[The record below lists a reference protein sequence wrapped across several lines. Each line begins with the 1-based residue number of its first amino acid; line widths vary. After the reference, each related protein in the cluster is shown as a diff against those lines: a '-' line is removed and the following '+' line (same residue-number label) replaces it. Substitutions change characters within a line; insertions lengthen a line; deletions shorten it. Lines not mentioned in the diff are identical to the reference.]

1 MVGVAS
7 SNLVV
12 RLLVSLLVVYIML
25 FAGVAQLDRVP
36 DYESGGCRFE
46 SYRLHKQNMAKVI
59 FLFDA
64 DILDKMREVSVRI

>member
-12 RLLVSLLVVYIML
+12 RLLVLLLVIYKKL

-59 FLFDA
+59 FLFDT

>member
-12 RLLVSLLVVYIML
+12 RLLVSLLVIYIML